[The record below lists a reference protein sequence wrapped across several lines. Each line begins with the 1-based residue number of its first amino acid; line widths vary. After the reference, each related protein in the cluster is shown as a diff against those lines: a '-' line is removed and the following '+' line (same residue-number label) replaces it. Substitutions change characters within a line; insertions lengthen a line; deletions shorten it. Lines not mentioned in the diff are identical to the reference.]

1 MHFLMRKNIIENDK
15 LKEVRIMTTDSLIRI
30 NKFSLII
37 FCLNINLL

>member
-1 MHFLMRKNIIENDK
+1 MRKNIIENDK

-37 FCLNINLL
+37 FV